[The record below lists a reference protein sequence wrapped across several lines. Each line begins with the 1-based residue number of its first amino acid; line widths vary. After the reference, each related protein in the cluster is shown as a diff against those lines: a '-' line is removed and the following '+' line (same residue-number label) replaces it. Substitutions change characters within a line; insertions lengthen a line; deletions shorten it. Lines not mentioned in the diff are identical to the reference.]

1 MSDNGAPFRGDDR
14 QTEGLARLRRALGHV
29 GTVELWLA
37 LVSFAAV
44 VCLTIVMVTLRYG
57 FDGSIWWAQEVSQMM
72 ILVAYFLGAGYVF
85 KTRQYIVVAFV
96 FDRFPKSLQL
106 YIYLLTQVLVI
117 AFCCIVVVEL
127 IAIAESQLSMRTV
140 ILHIPRFYGTLPLF
154 FASVSMIAT
163 SAYYAI
169 AVWRAAAS
177 RPGNGLHDLEAPLLI
192 NQPVGEIEL

>member
-1 MSDNGAPFRGDDR
+1 MSDTGLPFGDGR
-14 QTEGLARLRRALGHV
+14 QTEGLARFRRALGHV

-37 LVSFAAV
+37 LVCFAAV

-72 ILVAYFLGAGYVF
+72 ILVAYFLGASYVF

-96 FDRFPKSLQL
+96 FDRFPKRLQL
-106 YIYLLTQVLVI
+106 SLYLLAQVLI
-117 AFCCIVVVEL
+117 IGFCCVVVVEL
-127 IAIAESQLSMRTV
+127 IAIAESQLSHRTV

-163 SAYYAI
+163 SAYYAV
-169 AVWRAAAS
+169 AVWRAAAG
-177 RPGNGLHDLEAPLLI
+177 RPEEGIHDLEASLLI
-192 NQPVGEIEL
+192 SQPVGEIPL

>member
-1 MSDNGAPFRGDDR
+1 MSDNGTPFRGDGR

-163 SAYYAI
+163 SAYYAV

-177 RPGNGLHDLEAPLLI
+177 HPENGLHDLEAPLLI